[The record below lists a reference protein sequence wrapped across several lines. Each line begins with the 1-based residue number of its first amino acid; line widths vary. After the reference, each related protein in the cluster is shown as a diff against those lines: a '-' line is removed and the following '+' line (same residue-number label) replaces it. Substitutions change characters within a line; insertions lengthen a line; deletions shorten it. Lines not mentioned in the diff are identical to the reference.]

1 VINFIRAATSD
12 RSGASAAD
20 APHDALTRCIERLR
34 EIIESETRVLKQG
47 GHVDF
52 DALNQ
57 RKTHALLEFL
67 QVSRTAPPQSAAEIT
82 DQVRSLQK
90 LLSENAQLLE
100 RRLQATQEITNL
112 IVHHIRESESD
123 GTYSIRSPGLTL
135 K

>member
-1 VINFIRAATSD
+1 MINFLRAATSD
-12 RSGASAAD
+12 RSGADAMDAA
-20 APHDALTRCIERLR
+20 PDALARCIDRLR
-34 EIIESETRVLKQG
+34 DIIESETRILKQA

-67 QVSRTAPPQSAAEIT
+67 QVSRTAPPQSATQIG
-82 DQVRSLQK
+82 DRVQSLQK
-90 LLSENAQLLE
+90 LLSENALLLE

-123 GTYSIRSPGLTL
+123 GTYSIRSPGVTP

>member
-1 VINFIRAATSD
+1 MINFLRAATVD
-12 RSGASAAD
+12 RPAAAD
-20 APHDALTRCIERLR
+20 APQDALARCIDRLR
-34 EIIESETRVLKQG
+34 DIIQAETRILKQG

-67 QVSRTAPPQSAAEIT
+67 QVSRTAPPQSVTQIGERI
-82 DQVRSLQK
+82 QSLQR

-123 GTYSIRSPGLTL
+123 GTYSIHAPGVTP